1 MLWMLLPATQ
11 DPLSVPTGAHPHHHM
26 HSPYSPD
33 RVYKGICCVEMVG
46 MLLTVFIK
54 MVIL

>member
-1 MLWMLLPATQ
+1 MLLPATQ